1 MTAGTT
7 ALSRVDATL
16 RALIGGGRIGGVTQ
30 VSFVDRRMAPPN
42 TPASAHAPYAQ
53 LHDAAG
59 PHFDSLC
66 AILGTAPVSVVAR
79 ATRAAWSPYDHGSTT
94 EVIIEMTDGV
104 RVQYHGSLTSN
115 RTERAVWIDGASGV
129 LWVDLSRVWWRKR
142 GWPVF
147 VPILGRRGE
156 AGAMQADGR
165 AWGRT
170 LIDAAIQSDRSGRV
184 VHVDDIAAGAN
195 EASLPSP
202 AHEDVR

>member
-1 MTAGTT
+1 MTATT
-7 ALSRVDATL
+7 MTLSRVDATL
-16 RALIGGGRIGGVTQ
+16 RALVRGGRIGGVTQ
-30 VSFVDRRMAPPN
+30 VSFVDRRTPPSGA
-42 TPASAHAPYAQ
+42 PASAHVPYAQ
-53 LHDAAG
+53 LDDAAG

-66 AILGTAPVSVVAR
+66 AILGAAPVSVVAR

-115 RTERAVWIDGASGV
+115 RSERAVWIDGASGV
-129 LWVDLSRVWWRKR
+129 LWADLSRVWWRKR

-147 VPILGRRGE
+147 VPILGRRGA
-156 AGAMQADGR
+156 AGATQADGR

-170 LIDAAIQSDRSGRV
+170 LIDSAILSDRSGRV

-195 EASLPSP
+195 EASSPSP
-202 AHEDVR
+202 AREDVR